1 MVWSLKV
8 VLLPHHRD
16 VSVLLLTRT
25 MFMSIRVATC
35 IYASLIYHGVA
46 GFGPSSR
53 GSVVLTRSTN
63 TPFRLQSM
71 LPNDQDQFINM
82 PNNMPPPIPR
92 PDPSILLSARDGA
105 TQQNAVFA
113 ITAGIALGTCIF
125 VSLLNGVETI
135 LPTGWFAAWRDYT
148 WPAGL
153 GLIFMAAGVSH
164 FTVADAFC
172 NIVPPK
178 GTWGG
183 LWQVPAPLA
192 EELGLTYEEYH
203 TYWTGLAEAA
213 GGLLLVGS
221 GLGIFD
227 IDVRIPAGL
236 LGLLVFAVTP
246 ANIYMYTHDAEMGNG
261 IPPIPYPWGHAG
273 RAVAQ
278 MVLLAFFWKLTF
290 HY

>member
-1 MVWSLKV
+1 
-8 VLLPHHRD
+8 
-16 VSVLLLTRT
+16 
-25 MFMSIRVATC
+25 MFVSIRAAC
-35 IYASLIYHGVA
+35 IYTSLIYHGVA
-46 GFGPSSR
+46 GFSPSSR
-53 GSVVLTRSTN
+53 GSVVLPRTASAS
-63 TPFRLQSM
+63 FRLNSM
-71 LPNDQDQFINM
+71 LPDDQDKLNNM

-92 PDPSILLSARDGA
+92 PDPSILISAQDGS

-113 ITAGIALGTCIF
+113 ITAAITLGTCVI
-125 VSLLNGVETI
+125 VSLLSGLETI
-135 LPTGWFAAWRDYT
+135 LPAGWFAAWRDYT

-164 FTVADAFC
+164 FTVSDAFC
-172 NIVPPK
+172 RIVPPK

-192 EELGLTYEEYH
+192 EELGLSYAEYH
-203 TYWTGLAEAA
+203 TYWTGIAEAA

-221 GLGIFD
+221 GVGIFD
-227 IDVRIPAGL
+227 VDVRIPAGL
-236 LGLLVFAVTP
+236 LGLLVFAITP
-246 ANIYMYTHDAEMGNG
+246 ANIYMYTHDAEMENG
-261 IPPIPYPWGHAG
+261 IPPIPYPNGHYG